1 MKFKRPEV
9 EQASIPL
16 APMIDVVFLLL
27 IFFIVTWKFSRDE
40 VDLNVS
46 VPTADHGDSSQRPL
60 GEIIVNVR
68 DNGVIT
74 IDGQQYSED
83 DLKIRL
89 QSIAEAYQ
97 DKETGKSRQPIR
109 IRGAGQVE
117 YERILDVVDLCK
129 EAGIWNIS
137 FSARKTQ

>member
-83 DLKIRL
+83 DLRIRL
-89 QSIAEAYQ
+89 QNIAEAYL

-117 YERILDVVDLCK
+117 YERILDVVDLCR
-129 EAGIWNIS
+129 EAGI
-137 FSARKTQ
+137 

>member
-1 MKFKRPEV
+1 MKFKQPAA

-27 IFFIVTWKFSRDE
+27 IFFIVTWKFARDE
-40 VDLNVS
+40 VDLEVS
-46 VPTADHGDSSQRPL
+46 VPTANHGESTQRAM

-74 IDGQQYSED
+74 IDGQQYTES
-83 DLKIRL
+83 DLRERL
-89 QSIAEAYQ
+89 NSIARAYE
-97 DKETGKSRQPIR
+97 DPTTGKSRQPIR

-117 YERILDVVDLCK
+117 YERVLEVVDLCK

-137 FSARKTQ
+137 FSGSKAR